1 MNQERKTPPGRDD
14 RADTQKLYAL
24 LCGVKTS
31 VDRLA
36 LQVKQLRKEQEA
48 AADE

>member
-1 MNQERKTPPGRDD
+1 MNQEQRTPSGRED
-14 RADTQKLYAL
+14 RVDLQKLYAL
-24 LCGVKTS
+24 LCGVKLS

-36 LQVKQLRKEQEA
+36 LQVKQLRKEREA

>member
-1 MNQERKTPPGRDD
+1 MNQENRTPSGRGD
-14 RADTQKLYAL
+14 RAEWQRLYAL

-31 VDRLA
+31 VDRLTV
-36 LQVKQLRKEQEA
+36 QVKQLRKEQEA